1 MAHESSYFTSPLA
14 IEDHNYAGM
23 GYDGH
28 GNYTH
33 YDTDEEFA
41 QDYARTLA
49 AYAEDGLFEAKTV
62 EEYAAAL
69 RHGHY
74 YTAPLEEYIQG
85 MKGALG
91 QGGGSITQSFANV
104 ALLLQLTLVVLL
116 YMFFADRMSKFILTQ
131 FGGGFRLSK
140 DG

>member
-1 MAHESSYFTSPLA
+1 
-14 IEDHNYAGM
+14 
-23 GYDGH
+23 
-28 GNYTH
+28 
-33 YDTDEEFA
+33 
-41 QDYARTLA
+41 
-49 AYAEDGLFEAKTV
+49 
-62 EEYAAAL
+62 
-69 RHGHY
+69 
-74 YTAPLEEYIQG
+74 

-131 FGGGFRLSK
+131 FGGGGFRLSK